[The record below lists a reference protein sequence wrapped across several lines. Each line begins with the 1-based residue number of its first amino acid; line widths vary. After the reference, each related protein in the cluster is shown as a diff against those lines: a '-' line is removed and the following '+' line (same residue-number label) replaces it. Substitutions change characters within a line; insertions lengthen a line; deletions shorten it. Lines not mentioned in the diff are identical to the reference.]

1 MKHAGQKVKKK
12 SRLPVYIGRF
22 FLWVF
27 VTLLIGVFGLYSML
41 FLINRGPSD
50 HFRDLFVVSVMESSA
65 GGILAEMFLSDEE
78 ITKIMSQN
86 RVEEST
92 EITDTS
98 LINIPGNS
106 NDISSTS
113 AQTADSSAS
122 QDSEAEGSEF
132 VYDDPDGDGIEL
144 HEVHGTTFSGMMMIV
159 YDPSRVVVSAIPE
172 FSHGYHGWTLEQH
185 IENNGAVAGIN
196 GGKYEDTN
204 GLGAG
209 AWPEGIVISGGEVR
223 CGNDGGT
230 YGVYGFDNN
239 NVLIVGR
246 MTAARAMD
254 MGIRDALT
262 FGPALIVN
270 GNPATLAGAGGGLNP
285 RTAIGQRS
293 DGAVLLL
300 VIEGRKTSSLGASMA
315 DLIDVFL
322 EYGAV
327 NAANLDG
334 GMSSSM
340 FYNGEQIVDNCTV
353 RDTRRIPTAF
363 VVLPQE
369 TSDT

>member
-1 MKHAGQKVKKK
+1 M
-12 SRLPVYIGRF
+12 
-22 FLWVF
+22 WVF
-27 VTLLIGVFGLYSML
+27 ATLLTLVFGLYAML
-41 FLINRGPSD
+41 FMINRGPSE

-78 ITKIMSQN
+78 ISEIMDQN
-86 RVEEST
+86 RVEESA

-98 LINIPGNS
+98 LINIPVSS
-106 NDISSTS
+106 NDIMSTDS
-113 AQTADSSAS
+113 QTADLSASETSSAD
-122 QDSEAEGSEF
+122 QSEF

-144 HEVHGTTFSGMMMIV
+144 HEVHGTTYSGMMMIV

-209 AWPEGIVISGGEVR
+209 AWPEGIVIAGGTVR

-230 YGVYGFDNN
+230 YGVYGFDEN

-270 GNPATLAGAGGGLNP
+270 GTPATLAGAGGGLNP
-285 RTAIGQRS
+285 RTAIGQRA

-315 DLIDVFL
+315 DLIDVFV

-363 VVLPQE
+363 VVLPMSE
-369 TSDT
+369 GDS